1 MKNYLK
7 IMSFLLVILSLH
19 SCSNPP
25 ETVDE
30 TITMITNGGHGGNYS
45 KTDDVTTHTLIFET
59 NGIFKK
65 STSMSMK
72 SFMGRWS
79 VTEPGKVDCIYPDGV
94 TLDITVID
102 EEKFELNGDVYH
114 LTGYRKF

>member
-1 MKNYLK
+1 
-7 IMSFLLVILSLH
+7 MSILLVILSLH

>member
-1 MKNYLK
+1 MKRINL
-7 IMSFLLVILSLH
+7 ILIVSTLFLV

-25 ETVDE
+25 KTVDE
-30 TITMITNGGHGGNYS
+30 TITMITNGGHGGTYS
-45 KTDDVTTHTLIFET
+45 QTDDYNVSHTFIFET

-65 STSMSMK
+65 STDMNMN

-102 EEKFELNGDVYH
+102 EEEFELMGNVYH
-114 LTGYRKF
+114 LTGYREF